1 MDCRVKLGNDKV
13 SRIGTRQETDMD
25 LRKTVAFHEE
35 INSEYGAL
43 INPPLKR
50 VVVGAVFKNPLL
62 GKPVGTDL
70 KPLIDISNELGET
83 LTRKALSLLGAE
95 RLRAYTKGVIVGTA
109 GDLEHGAALIHPRL
123 GMAMRQTIRRG
134 RVIIPG
140 HAKVGAAGAPID
152 LMYGP
157 IDEGWDLDAADSIQV
172 SVPDSPRAEEILLF
186 VGYAS
191 GPRPN
196 ARSKG
201 PDQKEVDALVASFR

>member
-1 MDCRVKLGNDKV
+1 
-13 SRIGTRQETDMD
+13 MD
-25 LRKTVAFHEE
+25 LRKTVTFHEE
-35 INSEYGAL
+35 INSEYGAAV
-43 INPPLKR
+43 NPPLKR

-83 LTRKALSLLGAE
+83 LTRKAVSLLGGAQ
-95 RLRAYTKGVIVGTA
+95 LRAYTKGVIVGTA

-134 RVIIPG
+134 KVIIPG
-140 HAKVGAAGAPID
+140 HAKVGSAGAAID

-172 SVPDSPRAEEILLF
+172 SVPDSPRADEIVLF
-186 VGYAS
+186 LGYAT

-196 ARSKG
+196 AHCKG